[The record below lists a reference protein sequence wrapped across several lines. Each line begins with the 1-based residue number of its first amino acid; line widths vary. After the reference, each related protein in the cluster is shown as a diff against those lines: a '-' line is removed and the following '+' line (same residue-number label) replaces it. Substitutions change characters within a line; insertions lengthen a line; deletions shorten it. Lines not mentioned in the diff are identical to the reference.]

1 MLYSVNVTEDNYKV
15 ELADVS
21 MWLKDAGLD
30 EDEEITAM
38 VAITIWPYIMIH
50 VYLTHYDST
59 DQPHS

>member
-21 MWLKDAGLD
+21 MWLKDGGLD

-38 VAITIWPYIMIH
+38 VAITIWAYIMCI
-50 VYLTHYDST
+50 
-59 DQPHS
+59 